1 MDLSVLEIR
10 YDLLQNHLYTLFF
23 SLAGSKEH
31 QTTGRRKNLN
41 RSEELVEDDRDDELM
56 MDTTLKIGLKN
67 IKGCL
72 VNCSS
77 RTTMMERTPP
87 KLASQFPSHSKQF
100 RPSRIHLTDMGMN
113 ARLESTLPLAKAELG

>member
-1 MDLSVLEIR
+1 
-10 YDLLQNHLYTLFF
+10 
-23 SLAGSKEH
+23 
-31 QTTGRRKNLN
+31 
-41 RSEELVEDDRDDELM
+41 
-56 MDTTLKIGLKN
+56 MDTTPKIGLKN
-67 IKGCL
+67 IKGDL
-72 VNCSS
+72 NCSS